1 MTSTWPLA
9 RNTNHSS
16 DSDRDRGAGEG
27 CVRPS
32 PAGGGSAR
40 GSSDELAAGGVDAI
54 GLMLSGRSVRVQQN
68 PLLLLLPSSL
78 GRGCPRLR
86 CALSLARV
94 MERASAIPQPR
105 TWVEERISP
114 PPTRLRTPRMQVS
127 PRWPSAAGRE
137 SRSHGT
143 AHTTR
148 AIWRTSFAPPGARP
162 RQRAV
167 RRSLC
172 AGRRGAGSARRRRSA
187 TLGPRTQR
195 AAGGDPV
202 ALPLRRDPAP
212 RTHSHHRASPTR
224 RHDRAIVSYL
234 DEPETGALLAASD
247 ERRWIGRH
255 DHALMTFTIQTGPRV
270 SELIALRWQGAH
282 LAGAPHF
289 QATGKRRKQRIT
301 PLTTHTTDV
310 LRCWTKER
318 AGGPEQ
324 PLFPTSRGR
333 RSAAT
338 PSPYWSA
345 NTPRPRP
352 AAARRWPPRR
362 SHRTCC
368 ATPPPPVR

>member
-1 MTSTWPLA
+1 MALRTQLE
-9 RNTNHSS
+9 R
-16 DSDRDRGAGEG
+16 
-27 CVRPS
+27 
-32 PAGGGSAR
+32 
-40 GSSDELAAGGVDAI
+40 
-54 GLMLSGRSVRVQQN
+54 SG
-68 PLLLLLPSSL
+68 
-78 GRGCPRLR
+78 
-86 CALSLARV
+86 
-94 MERASAIPQPR
+94 ERASR
-105 TWVEERISP
+105 
-114 PPTRLRTPRMQVS
+114 
-127 PRWPSAAGRE
+127 
-137 SRSHGT
+137 
-143 AHTTR
+143 
-148 AIWRTSFAPPGARP
+148 PPGARP

-212 RTHSHHRASPTR
+212 RTHSHHRASPTK

-234 DEPETGALLAASD
+234 DEQETGALLAASD
-247 ERRWIGRH
+247 ERRWIGRR
-255 DHALMTFTIQTGPRV
+255 DHALMTFTIQTGLRV

-282 LAGAPHF
+282 LAGAPHI

-345 NTPRPRP
+345 NTRRPRP

-368 ATPPPPVR
+368 ATPPRPFGDVIPSAPTRAWNAARASCASGSVSSGGTARPRRRPRPHRTSSAGSERDRALAARCRPPA